1 MKIKRLLAGIVAC
14 AMAVSAMAITAS
26 AAITHANDGDDYKF
40 DVMADLGDD
49 FAKVTKIEVTIDVPD
64 MSGGAGGGFILN
76 SNSTGWKSTE
86 FGDADSGKDI
96 TFGDDFILVY
106 DNGGEPI
113 FAEDDEYAQVVIQSW
128 WGDFSVESIDYAFAE
143 DEGDGEDEKPG
154 DGDGEE
160 PEGEEVVNPIIGK
173 TFIQNQGG
181 SWDWYDS
188 GDTEF
193 EGEGSTIDVSLDLTN
208 PEIELYDPVEDWE
221 DNLGIQVADVRV
233 DEEGKST
240 EFSYKVDAAS
250 IVVAGETIDL
260 DISEYSEEIEV
271 TTLGKKEDWGVSG
284 GDDMISLKDQVEA
297 LADEAGV
304 SYMEYLATIDSL
316 DATITLISYSGAV
329 VDTPA
334 EEEDEDDDTK
344 TPDAKNPSTG
354 AGGIVAVVG
363 MSALAL
369 TAVTVS
375 RKRK

>member
-1 MKIKRLLAGIVAC
+1 MTTL
-14 AMAVSAMAITAS
+14 
-26 AAITHANDGDDYKF
+26 Y
-40 DVMADLGDD
+40 
-49 FAKVTKIEVTIDVPD
+49 
-64 MSGGAGGGFILN
+64 
-76 SNSTGWKSTE
+76 
-86 FGDADSGKDI
+86 
-96 TFGDDFILVY
+96 VY
-106 DNGGEPI
+106 DNGEPI
-113 FAEDDEYAQVVIQSW
+113 FAEDDTYAQVVIQSW
-128 WGDFSVESIDYAFAE
+128 WGGDFSVVSIDYAFAE

-208 PEIELYDPVEDWE
+208 PESELYDPVEDWE
-221 DNLGIQVADVRV
+221 DTPNLGIQVSDVRV

-250 IVVAGETIDL
+250 IVVNGETIDL

-334 EEEDEDDDTK
+334 EEDPAEEDPAEDEDPAE

-369 TAVTVS
+369 TAVTVT